1 MRLSAWGLRAQAF
14 AGLMI
19 INFAMRVFN
28 PRTGACSFVLG
39 YCLIPRYIL
48 SGCGHHLSHSGSVVA
63 RVRESGMPNGVSPGP
78 WHFNGA
84 VLLVDPNEFHLWH
97 GCRSATSGTGPRTV
111 CRREPPQSLAG
122 GGCGGFDS
130 RYTPVVGLGRVG

>member
-19 INFAMRVFN
+19 INFTMRVFN

-84 VLLVDPNEFHLWH
+84 VLWIQMNSTCGTAAVLRQAEPVH
-97 GCRSATSGTGPRTV
+97 GQFVAESHPSRWRVAGVAGSIPAT
-111 CRREPPQSLAG
+111 PQSLA
-122 GGCGGFDS
+122 
-130 RYTPVVGLGRVG
+130 